1 MNENWIKLI
10 YLLVKLE
17 VRIQLKY
24 NKLFKS

>member
-1 MNENWIKLI
+1 MNENWITLI
-10 YLLVKLE
+10 YLLVKLG

>member
-1 MNENWIKLI
+1 MNENWITLI